1 MPVSTGPAGHGEPR
15 AKRCKHC
22 DDSTHGADGPA
33 SWRLTLDQD
42 LVDTLRTLY
51 PDWFKSTPNGGDLS
65 NNNSNSGN
73 NNNNDNSVV
82 DQNQNSSSAAST
94 STTTTVLVGGGNGG
108 PVTLSTVRQGP
119 PRTALVVVASM
130 ADDGGQQKRSSG
142 QVEDTTANTARPPPL
157 LVSPSRASPPK
168 AIVDASPL
176 QQAMDK
182 NKESLK
188 VKLLMRRPINQLVA
202 QGIMPPLKTPPAFH
216 EQRKQLE
223 RAKTGDLLKAKIQQR
238 PDRQELERRHI
249 LEQQEGHVDPS
260 LAERQRMLKKARLA
274 DQLNDQLSHRP
285 GPLELIKKNILH
297 TDEPIERAVKEGLVP
312 FRATCE
318 GQLNRPQHPSSYVTY
333 EDDSQSSEG
342 GVDTRSTP
350 PRSTE
355 SKPIVHVTKAATP
368 APLPTASFTFAELC
382 QSVVCGNTTTPTF
395 LPLAASPASS
405 LSPLSSISS
414 PPSTHSTASVTPRP
428 TAPSPLQPAQLKTDA
443 PGKDKNRKKSKS
455 SKSLPKA
462 RTIKFHEYKGPPSAQ
477 KNTALGAA
485 AAAGETSY
493 ELLLQQQQ
501 LFLQWQLEWQHKYPQ
516 IILPANQKPI
526 TINSSEPVT
535 IASPQNVTVAVSS
548 PSSSSPPTINNGNN
562 SDIFMKPLGKLEDM
576 KVSDLKIELKKRN
589 LPVSGSKPQLI
600 ERLKPHIMI
609 SESDSGSVDTPA
621 PPSVSSEESLHGD
634 FSEEVGVNSPRNS
647 LSPASDHEAMDLQA
661 DSPGSMCGRQTPAPD
676 EIVKE
681 QQRKIEE
688 LKRELHKSQLQVQQ
702 MRQAPTNSSQ
712 EPKNQKL
719 ALQQHLHNKM
729 KSQKIS
735 MHLQQ
740 LQNLQAQQTKQH
752 QENQQKQQKEHVAFQ
767 QGLSAKNQANLL
779 MVQKPIQI
787 NGFNIGTIMA
797 TPKTDNSTTI
807 VNGLQTVKGKK
818 NLGIVLNKQQA
829 VLVLNKL
836 AKGKLMN
843 EHHRTASLPTILVP
857 ANLLTSEQTNVIS
870 SPQNIS
876 NEINLAH
883 DDMPTITIEPKIEPE
898 SNEVLD
904 IKSPPQYEIA
914 TSQLKKPQSK
924 SHIKSQI
931 VDDVLEIL
939 IKNGELPPSAAQ
951 DPATPTTPG
960 TAVLNNGLVYQN
972 SALFLHRPLP
982 YTASNANI
990 LTPDVT
996 NQMDNCTRL
1005 LQDIASA
1012 EHLDHDQFDQDQ
1024 KVVSDLLLEQQNEEG
1039 HLDLKALGLDLETFD
1054 CLDFGSLDCD
1064 KLESPP
1070 EFMDIGDTPM
1080 EMDEWLDS
1088 LIPVSELHD
1097 NNTMSTPPHQY
1108 FVTQQHM
1115 PISMATSQ
1123 NADLS
1128 TYDPLLGTNSGAFDL
1143 LGIEDL
1149 KMHSTPLSWD
1159 KVDFAT

>member
-1 MPVSTGPAGHGEPR
+1 M
-15 AKRCKHC
+15 
-22 DDSTHGADGPA
+22 
-33 SWRLTLDQD
+33 
-42 LVDTLRTLY
+42 
-51 PDWFKSTPNGGDLS
+51 
-65 NNNSNSGN
+65 
-73 NNNNDNSVV
+73 
-82 DQNQNSSSAAST
+82 
-94 STTTTVLVGGGNGG
+94 
-108 PVTLSTVRQGP
+108 
-119 PRTALVVVASM
+119 
-130 ADDGGQQKRSSG
+130 
-142 QVEDTTANTARPPPL
+142 
-157 LVSPSRASPPK
+157 
-168 AIVDASPL
+168 
-176 QQAMDK
+176 
-182 NKESLK
+182 
-188 VKLLMRRPINQLVA
+188 
-202 QGIMPPLKTPPAFH
+202 
-216 EQRKQLE
+216 E

-342 GVDTRSTP
+342 GADARSSPSRSVESLPVVNVNKSGTP
-350 PRSTE
+350 
-355 SKPIVHVTKAATP
+355 VTLSP
-368 APLPTASFTFAELC
+368 ANFTFAELC
-382 QSVVCGNTTTPTF
+382 QSVVCGNGTPPTF

-414 PPSTHSTASVTPRP
+414 PPSTHSAASVTPRP
-428 TAPSPLQPAQLKTDA
+428 TAPSPLQASHLKTDA

-477 KNTALGAA
+477 KSSALGATS
-485 AAAGETSY
+485 AAGETSY

-526 TINSSEPVT
+526 TINSSES
-535 IASPQNVTVAVSS
+535 IAITNPQNMSVTVSS
-548 PSSSSPPTINNGNN
+548 PVCSSPPTINNANA
-562 SDIFMKPLGKLEDM
+562 SDVFMKPLSKLEDM

-600 ERLKPHIMI
+600 ERLKPHFVLP
-609 SESDSGSVDTPA
+609 ESDSGSVDTPA
-621 PPSVSSEESLHGD
+621 PPSVSSEESCHGEI
-634 FSEEVGVNSPRNS
+634 SEEIAISSPHNS

-661 DSPGSMCGRQTPAPD
+661 DSPRSICGRQTPGAD

-702 MRQAPTNSSQ
+702 MRQAPNTSSISQ
-712 EPKNQKL
+712 EPKSQKL

-740 LQNLQAQQTKQH
+740 LQSLQAQQTKQL

-779 MVQKPIQI
+779 MVQKPIHI
-787 NGFNIGTIMA
+787 NGVNIGTIMA
-797 TPKTDNSTTI
+797 APKIESSIATANS
-807 VNGLQTVKGKK
+807 LHSMQGKK
-818 NLGIVLNKQQA
+818 NVGIVLNKQQA

-836 AKGKLMN
+836 ANKVKLVN
-843 EHHRTASLPTILVP
+843 EHNRSTSLSTILLP
-857 ANLLTSEQTNVIS
+857 ANILTTEQSNIIT
-870 SPQNIS
+870 PQQNIS
-876 NEINLAH
+876 NEVNILTH
-883 DDMPTITIEPKIEPE
+883 DDVPTVTIKPKIE
-898 SNEVLD
+898 VD
-904 IKSPPQYEIA
+904 KSEEIDVKPPPQYEVA
-914 TSQLKKPQSK
+914 TNQLKKPQRK
-924 SHIKSQI
+924 NHIKSQI

-951 DPATPTTPG
+951 DPSTPTTPG
-960 TAVLNNGLVYQN
+960 TSNLNNDLVYQN
-972 SALFLHRPLP
+972 TIPPPPPLP
-982 YTASNANI
+982 YNNTNANL
-990 LTPDVT
+990 LT
-996 NQMDNCTRL
+996 
-1005 LQDIASA
+1005 SA
-1012 EHLDHDQFDQDQ
+1012 ENSNNVEDCTHLLLDMSSAAQLNQDQ
-1024 KVVSDLLLEQQNEEG
+1024 YEQNQKDVSGLLLGQQNDG
-1039 HLDLKALGLDLETFD
+1039 HLDLKELGLDLETFD
-1054 CLDFGSLDCD
+1054 CLDFGTLDCD
-1064 KLESPP
+1064 KLESELDMEIGMDAVQNHDNSNMESYVNEFVEQNVENNTRIQDQSTDMLQNNIVMTNRYNQSLSNNNVCNSGLSAIFPS

-1097 NNTMSTPPHQY
+1097 NNSISTPPHQY
-1108 FVTQQHM
+1108 FVSQQHV
-1115 PISMATSQ
+1115 PISMGTSQ
-1123 NADLS
+1123 NSDLS
-1128 TYDPLLGTNSGAFDL
+1128 SYDPLLGTNSGAFDL

>member
-1 MPVSTGPAGHGEPR
+1 M
-15 AKRCKHC
+15 
-22 DDSTHGADGPA
+22 
-33 SWRLTLDQD
+33 
-42 LVDTLRTLY
+42 
-51 PDWFKSTPNGGDLS
+51 
-65 NNNSNSGN
+65 
-73 NNNNDNSVV
+73 
-82 DQNQNSSSAAST
+82 
-94 STTTTVLVGGGNGG
+94 
-108 PVTLSTVRQGP
+108 
-119 PRTALVVVASM
+119 
-130 ADDGGQQKRSSG
+130 
-142 QVEDTTANTARPPPL
+142 
-157 LVSPSRASPPK
+157 
-168 AIVDASPL
+168 
-176 QQAMDK
+176 
-182 NKESLK
+182 
-188 VKLLMRRPINQLVA
+188 
-202 QGIMPPLKTPPAFH
+202 
-216 EQRKQLE
+216 
-223 RAKTGDLLKAKIQQR
+223 KAKIQQR

-368 APLPTASFTFAELC
+368 APLPTANFTFAELC

-883 DDMPTITIEPKIEPE
+883 DDMPTITIEPKIDPE

-972 SALFLHRPLP
+972 SSLIPPPPPLP

-1012 EHLDHDQFDQDQ
+1012 AHLDHDQFDQDQ

-1064 KLESPP
+1064 KLESELDMEIGMDGVQNQDNSNMDSYVNEFVEQNVIENNTSMQEENVGPQSVDMLQNNISLTNRYNQSLSNNNVCNNGFGAVFPP